1 MMEFPVES
9 RMPLTLS
16 WREQLL
22 KEAQA
27 ELKQGRGA
35 PERQWK
41 TMIELAR
48 LLYSLQEGLPVSEV
62 LFLEDAEVVRRVIG
76 SSCLSDEAG
85 MCLKEAL
92 RFPGAREEA
101 AARAAEELIEVIR
114 VLNPNADSW
123 NWLQ

>member
-1 MMEFPVES
+1 MMELPVES

-35 PERQWK
+35 PERQWN
-41 TMIELAR
+41 TMTELAR
-48 LLYSLQEGLPVSEV
+48 LFYSLQEGLPVSEV
-62 LFLEDAEVVRRVIG
+62 LFLDDAEVIRRVIA
-76 SSCLSDEAG
+76 SSCLSDETG
-85 MCLKEAL
+85 MCLREAL
-92 RFPGAREEA
+92 RFPGEREEVA
-101 AARAAEELIEVIR
+101 AKAAEELIEVIR
-114 VLNPNADSW
+114 VLSPNADSW